1 MTQSFPIS
9 SPDEIKTK
17 MLAELQ
23 ESMGDIAEDLLPELA
38 PMLLEDAPDMLNSLN
53 LAISAGNGPKV
64 KELAHTLKGSCA
76 SMGIVGLANICQE
89 IENMGKSGDLS
100 RAPDQL
106 EFAKAEYEQVEQ
118 VLNRY
123 VG

>member
-1 MTQSFPIS
+1 MTQSFPVS
-9 SPDEIKTK
+9 SLDEIKTK

-38 PMLLEDAPDMLNSLN
+38 PMLLEDAPEMFNSLN

-64 KELAHTLKGSCA
+64 KEQAHTLKGSCA
-76 SMGIVGLANICQE
+76 SMGIVSLASICQQ

-100 RAPDQL
+100 QAPEQL
-106 EFAKAEYEQVEQ
+106 EFARAEYEQVKQ

-123 VG
+123 V

>member
-1 MTQSFPIS
+1 MTQSFSVS
-9 SPDEIKTK
+9 SPDQIKTK

-23 ESMGDIAEDLLPELA
+23 ESMGDIAEELLPELA
-38 PMLLEDAPDMLNSLN
+38 PMLLEDAPDMFNSLN

-76 SMGIVGLANICQE
+76 SMGIVGLASICQQ

-100 RAPDQL
+100 QAPEQL
-106 EFAKAEYEQVEQ
+106 DFARAEYEQVKQ
-118 VLNRY
+118 VLNSY
-123 VG
+123 I

>member
-1 MTQSFPIS
+1 MTQSFPVS
-9 SPDEIKTK
+9 SLDEIKTK
-17 MLAELQ
+17 MLTELQ

-38 PMLLEDAPDMLNSLN
+38 PMLLEDAPDMFNSLN

-76 SMGIVGLANICQE
+76 SMGIVGLAGICQQ

-100 RAPDQL
+100 QAPDQL
-106 EFAKAEYEQVEQ
+106 EFARAEYEQVKQ
-118 VLNRY
+118 VLNYY
-123 VG
+123 V